1 MDPGPFNSA
10 YFEHTFLARQ
20 MGVEL
25 VEASDLVVRDA
36 ACYIRTTNGLQRV
49 HAIYRRIDDD
59 FMDPLEFRPDSL
71 LGVPG
76 LMRAYRAGTVA
87 IVNAVGTGVADDK
100 AIYHYVPDMIRYYL
114 SEEPILSNV
123 TTYLMADAEQRKYVL
138 ERLDEMVVKPTSE
151 SGGKGVFIGPAAGEE
166 ELARQAD
173 VVRREPERWI
183 AQELVRLSTCPTA
196 SPDGSLA
203 AAPRRPAPVRGLR
216 RGHPHRARRAHA
228 RGAARGLDDRQLLAG
243 RRLEGHLGARG
254 RRRRRPGRAARRPPG
269 RGRGCPTCARAPGP
283 TSSNSSSS
291 SRCSRGS
298 RTSSTGSAAASRA
311 PSTPRGCSTA
321 SSTPTC
327 RAPRPTPARRGC
339 RGRRCWRSWAPTASG
354 AAGRDDVISLLTLDP
369 DDPASVLFCVSG
381 AREGARRVRDVF
393 SAEMWEAINTFHLGL
408 LRRDMSAALRS
419 GPYSLY
425 AYVRE
430 RCALFWGVTD
440 RTMLRDEAR
449 AFLEAG
455 AAIEAGDM
463 VLRMLRVALP
473 TDEAEPSEADPRDG
487 QAVALLQAMGGFQAF
502 RRAIPAP
509 PKASLVGSFL
519 LYERAYPDS
528 VAHSVSALHDALTAA
543 DSSYRSSAPVLRL
556 SRLMA
561 DLDFRSRSVEGA
573 GPLAQTLAPV
583 QRELEL
589 VDGDI
594 AQRYFGGA
602 SAPVA
607 RLATA

>member
-1 MDPGPFNSA
+1 MLARIAHELYWVGRSLSRA
-10 YFEHTFLARQ
+10 EHTAR
-20 MGVEL
+20 
-25 VEASDLVVRDA
+25 
-36 ACYIRTTNGLQRV
+36 
-49 HAIYRRIDDD
+49 
-59 FMDPLEFRPDSL
+59 L
-71 LGVPG
+71 L
-76 LMRAYRAGTVA
+76 
-87 IVNAVGTGVADDK
+87 D
-100 AIYHYVPDMIRYYL
+100 
-114 SEEPILSNV
+114 
-123 TTYLMADAEQRKYVL
+123 
-138 ERLDEMVVKPTSE
+138 
-151 SGGKGVFIGPAAGEE
+151 GVFH
-166 ELARQAD
+166 AD
-173 VVRREPERWI
+173 L
-183 AQELVRLSTCPTA
+183 Q
-196 SPDGSLA
+196 
-203 AAPRRPAPVRGLR
+203 
-216 RGHPHRARRAHA
+216 
-228 RGAARGLDDRQLLAG
+228 
-243 RRLEGHLGARG
+243 
-254 RRRRRPGRAARRPPG
+254 GRAAD
-269 RGRGCPTCARAPGP
+269 A
-283 TSSNSSSS
+283 
-291 SRCSRGS
+291 
-298 RTSSTGSAAASRA
+298 GSARLSWEALLAIMGADRERSE
-311 PSTPRGCSTA
+311 PSTP
-321 SSTPTC
+321 
-327 RAPRPTPARRGC
+327 ARD
-339 RGRRCWRSWAPTASG
+339 A
-354 AAGRDDVISLLTLDP
+354 VISLLTLDP

-430 RCALFWGVTD
+430 RCALFWGVTA

-473 TDEAEPSEADPRDG
+473 TEEEAEPSEADPRDG

-528 VAHSVSALHDALTAA
+528 VAHSVDALHAALTAA

-573 GPLAQTLAPV
+573 GPLAQTLGPV

-594 AQRYFGGA
+594 ALRYFGGA

-607 RLATA
+607 RLTTA

>member
-1 MDPGPFNSA
+1 MLARIAHGLYSVGRSLSRA
-10 YFEHTFLARQ
+10 EHTAR
-20 MGVEL
+20 
-25 VEASDLVVRDA
+25 
-36 ACYIRTTNGLQRV
+36 
-49 HAIYRRIDDD
+49 
-59 FMDPLEFRPDSL
+59 L
-71 LGVPG
+71 L
-76 LMRAYRAGTVA
+76 
-87 IVNAVGTGVADDK
+87 D
-100 AIYHYVPDMIRYYL
+100 
-114 SEEPILSNV
+114 
-123 TTYLMADAEQRKYVL
+123 
-138 ERLDEMVVKPTSE
+138 
-151 SGGKGVFIGPAAGEE
+151 GVFH
-166 ELARQAD
+166 AD
-173 VVRREPERWI
+173 L
-183 AQELVRLSTCPTA
+183 Q
-196 SPDGSLA
+196 
-203 AAPRRPAPVRGLR
+203 
-216 RGHPHRARRAHA
+216 
-228 RGAARGLDDRQLLAG
+228 
-243 RRLEGHLGARG
+243 
-254 RRRRRPGRAARRPPG
+254 GRAADAGSTRLSWEALLAIMGADRE
-269 RGRGCPTCARAPGP
+269 RA
-283 TSSNSSSS
+283 S
-291 SRCSRGS
+291 
-298 RTSSTGSAAASRA
+298 
-311 PSTPRGCSTA
+311 
-321 SSTPTC
+321 
-327 RAPRPTPARRGC
+327 
-339 RGRRCWRSWAPTASG
+339 
-354 AAGRDDVISLLTLDP
+354 GRDDVVSLLTLDP
-369 DDPASVLFCVSG
+369 HDPASVLFCVSG

-455 AAIEAGDM
+455 AA
-463 VLRMLRVALP
+463 
-473 TDEAEPSEADPRDG
+473 TEADPRDG

-528 VAHSVSALHDALTAA
+528 VAHSVDALHAALTAA

-573 GPLAQTLAPV
+573 GPLAQTLGPV

-607 RLATA
+607 RLTAA